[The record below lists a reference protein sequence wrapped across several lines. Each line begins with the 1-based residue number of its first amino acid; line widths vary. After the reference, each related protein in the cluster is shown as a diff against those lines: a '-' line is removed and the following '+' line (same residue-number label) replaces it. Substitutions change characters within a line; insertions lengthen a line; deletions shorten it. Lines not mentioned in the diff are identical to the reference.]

1 MQSARKSAEI
11 TIIRYKNGVVNY
23 LDVIDAERTRLDNE
37 RTVVRID
44 LQRMIS
50 TVLLIKAI
58 GGGWTEAPTPN
69 QLTTQQ

>member
-1 MQSARKSAEI
+1 VQSARKSAEI

-37 RTVVRID
+37 LTVVRID

-58 GGGWTEAPTPN
+58 GGG
-69 QLTTQQ
+69 

>member
-37 RTVVRID
+37 LTVVRID

-58 GGGWTEAPTPN
+58 GGGWTEAPTPS